1 MKKNNYPFTAIIGQ
15 HSLKTALLISS
26 VDPRMGG
33 VLISGPRGSAKST
46 IARSLADLIPGHVF
60 VNLPLGASEEK
71 LIGSLDLD
79 KALSNNE
86 VVFSDG
92 LLAKAHQGVLYVDE
106 VNLLADHL
114 VDVLLDTAVSGVNQI
129 ERDGI
134 SHQHAAEF
142 LLIGTM
148 NPDEGE
154 LRPQLLDR
162 FGLMVSLNNQ
172 YAIEERQQIMQHRL
186 AFDEHTE
193 QFCEQFKEQQLNII
207 AQIESAKKNLPKV
220 VVSQKI
226 QTLIAEI
233 CSAANAEGL
242 RADITLYRAA
252 RAYAA
257 LQQRNEVIAE
267 DVDGVKEFVLAH
279 RRNAIS
285 PNTKNTSSDSQDHKP
300 KNNQSEESQSRNTT
314 AQSPQQ
320 DSNGSSIQGSWGE
333 MQAQTVPVGTNVD
346 LPELKSVSNQ
356 KKKPA

>member
-1 MKKNNYPFTAIIGQ
+1 MNKIAYPFSAIIEQ
-15 HSLKTALLISS
+15 QLLKTALLISA

-46 IARSLADLIPGHVF
+46 IARSLADLIQGHVF

-79 KALSNNE
+79 KALASNE
-86 VVFSDG
+86 VVFSEG
-92 LLAKAHQGVLYVDE
+92 LLAKAHHGVLYVDE

-114 VDVLLDTAVSGVNQI
+114 VDVLLDVAASGVNQI

-162 FGLMVSLNNQ
+162 FGLMVSLNNH
-172 YAIEERQQIMQHRL
+172 YEIDERQQIMQRRL
-186 AFDEHTE
+186 SFDENAE
-193 QFCEQFKEQQLNII
+193 QFCAQFEAQQQNTIS
-207 AQIESAKKNLPKV
+207 QIESAKNNLSAV
-220 VVSQKI
+220 VVSAEMQRH
-226 QTLIAEI
+226 IAQI
-233 CSAANAEGL
+233 CSDANAEGL

-252 RAYAA
+252 RAHAA
-257 LQQRNEVIAE
+257 LQQRNEVTAD
-267 DVDGVKEFVLAH
+267 DVDTVKEFVLTH
-279 RRNAIS
+279 RRNPLPPQSQNATS
-285 PNTKNTSSDSQDHKP
+285 PPETHHSQ
-300 KNNQSEESQSRNTT
+300 NTT
-314 AQSPQQ
+314 SQVPQQ
-320 DSNGSSIQGSWGE
+320 DSNNSSIQGSWGA
-333 MQAQTVPVGTNVD
+333 MQAQAVPPGDGKEV
-346 LPELKSVSNQ
+346 PEFNPATPL

>member
-1 MKKNNYPFTAIIGQ
+1 MRKTNYPFTAIIGQ
-15 HSLKTALLISS
+15 HSLKTALLISA

-46 IARSLADLIPGHVF
+46 IARSLADLIQGHVF

-79 KALSNNE
+79 KALGNNE
-86 VVFSDG
+86 VAFSDG

-114 VDVLLDTAVSGVNQI
+114 VDVLLDVAASGVNQI

-134 SHQHAAEF
+134 SHQHPAEF

-162 FGLMVSLNNQ
+162 FGLMVSLNNH
-172 YAIEERQQIMQHRL
+172 YEIEQRQQIMQHRL
-186 AFDEHTE
+186 AFDENATGFLE
-193 QFCEQFKEQQLNII
+193 QFEAQQKSII
-207 AQIESAKKNLPKV
+207 TQIESAKQNLSAV
-220 VVSQKI
+220 VVSPEI
-226 QTLIAEI
+226 QMVIAQI
-233 CSAANAEGL
+233 CSASNAEGL

-252 RAYAA
+252 RAHAA
-257 LQQRNEVIAE
+257 LQQRNAVLQD
-267 DVDGVKEFVLAH
+267 DVDAVKEFVLAH
-279 RRNAIS
+279 RRNTIP
-285 PNTKNTSSDSQDHKP
+285 PNSQNITSTPEMNNTQG
-300 KNNQSEESQSRNTT
+300 NTT
-314 AQSPQQ
+314 QSPQQ
-320 DSNGSSIQGSWGE
+320 DSSCSSIQGSWGA
-333 MQAQTVPVGTNVD
+333 MQAQAVPVGEANG
-346 LPELKSVSNQ
+346 LPELKAVNTQ

>member
-1 MKKNNYPFTAIIGQ
+1 MNKINYPFSAIIGQ
-15 HSLKTALLISS
+15 QSLKTALLISA

-46 IARSLADLIPGHVF
+46 IARSLSDLIQGHVF

-79 KALSNNE
+79 KALTKNE
-86 VVFSDG
+86 VIFSEG

-106 VNLLADHL
+106 INLLADHL
-114 VDVLLDTAVSGVNQI
+114 VDALLDVAASGVNQI

-162 FGLMVSLNNQ
+162 FGLMVNLNNH
-172 YAIEERQQIMQHRL
+172 YGLEERQQIMQQRL
-186 AFDEHTE
+186 VFDEHAE
-193 QFCEQFKEQQLNII
+193 QFCEKFKQQQQNII
-207 AQIESAKKNLPKV
+207 AQIESAKNNLSNTE
-220 VVSQKI
+220 VSPDAQMY
-226 QTLIAEI
+226 IAEI
-233 CSAANAEGL
+233 CNDSNVEGL

-257 LQQRNEVIAE
+257 LHQKKDVSRD
-267 DVDGVKEFVLAH
+267 DVDAVKEFVLAH
-279 RRNAIS
+279 RRN
-285 PNTKNTSSDSQDHKP
+285 NTPPDSKDSKSSHQNTSQSHKP
-300 KNNQSEESQSRNTT
+300 
-314 AQSPQQ
+314 
-320 DSNGSSIQGSWGE
+320 DSNGSFIQGSWGA
-333 MQAQTVPVGTNVD
+333 MQAQAVAVGD
-346 LPELKSVSNQ
+346 SQELPEFKQAVNQ

>member
-1 MKKNNYPFTAIIGQ
+1 MTNPQYPFSAIISQ
-15 HSLKTALLISS
+15 QNLKTALLISA
-26 VDPRMGG
+26 VDSRMGG

-46 IARSLADLIPGHVF
+46 IARSLADIIQSHVF

-79 KALSNNE
+79 KVLNNNE
-86 VVFSDG
+86 VIFSEG
-92 LLAKAHQGVLYVDE
+92 LLAKAHQGILYVDE

-114 VDVLLDTAVSGVNQI
+114 VDVLLDVAASGINQI

-162 FGLMVSLNNQ
+162 FGLMVSLNNH
-172 YAIEERQQIMQHRL
+172 YEIEERQQIMRHRL
-186 AFDEHTE
+186 SFDEHAV
-193 QFCEQFKEQQLNII
+193 QFCEQFKEEQQNVIM
-207 AQIESAKKNLPKV
+207 QIESARKNLSNV
-220 VVSQKI
+220 IVSPKI
-226 QTLIAEI
+226 QAYIAET
-233 CSAANAEGL
+233 CNASNVEGL

-257 LQQRNEVIAE
+257 LNQINEVSQS
-267 DVDGVKEFVLAH
+267 DVDEVKEFVLAH
-279 RRNAIS
+279 RRNNVTQNS
-285 PNTKNTSSDSQDHKP
+285 KSNSNSENSQQ
-300 KNNQSEESQSRNTT
+300 NREQSQHES
-314 AQSPQQ
+314 
-320 DSNGSSIQGSWGE
+320 SNGESIASSIEGSWGA
-333 MQAQTVPVGTNVD
+333 MQAQAVPIGGRAS
-346 LPELKSVSNQ
+346 LPELKQMSSQ

>member
-1 MKKNNYPFTAIIGQ
+1 MTNPNYPFSAIVGQ
-15 HSLKTALLISS
+15 HSLKTALLISA

-46 IARSLADLIPGHVF
+46 IARSLADLIKGYVF

-79 KALSNNE
+79 KALSDNE

-114 VDVLLDTAVSGVNQI
+114 VDVLLDAAASGVNQI

-134 SHQHAAEF
+134 SHQHAADF

-162 FGLMVSLNNQ
+162 FGLMVSLNN
-172 YAIEERQQIMQHRL
+172 YYEIEERQKIMQQRL
-186 AFDEHTE
+186 AFDENSV
-193 QFCEQFKEQQLNII
+193 QFCEQFKEQQQEIVF
-207 AQIESAKKNLPKV
+207 QIESARKNLANII
-220 VVSQKI
+220 VSTEI
-226 QTLIAEI
+226 QAYIAET
-233 CSAANAEGL
+233 CSASQVEGL
-242 RADITLYRAA
+242 RADITLYRAT

-257 LQQRNEVIAE
+257 LNESSEVSRD
-267 DVDGVKEFVLAH
+267 DVDAVKEFVLAH
-279 RRNAIS
+279 RRNNS
-285 PNTKNTSSDSQDHKP
+285 LSNTPEP
-300 KNNQSEESQSRNTT
+300 KNSSTQKKTSQS
-314 AQSPQQ
+314 QQQ
-320 DSNGSSIQGSWGE
+320 DSSGTSNGSSIEGSWGA
-333 MQAQTVPVGTNVD
+333 MQAQAVHVGDSTA
-346 LPELKSVSNQ
+346 LPELNQAPSQ

>member
-1 MKKNNYPFTAIIGQ
+1 VKKNNYPFTAIIGQ
-15 HSLKTALLISS
+15 HSLKTALLISA

-79 KALSNNE
+79 KALNNNE
-86 VVFSDG
+86 VAFSDG

-186 AFDEHTE
+186 AFDEHAE
-193 QFCEQFKEQQLNII
+193 QFCKQFKEQQHNII
-207 AQIESAKKNLPKV
+207 AQIESARKNLSKV
-220 VVSQKI
+220 VVSPEI
-226 QTLIAEI
+226 QTVIAEI
-233 CSAANAEGL
+233 CSTANAEGL

-257 LQQRNEVIAE
+257 LQQRNEVTTK
-267 DVDGVKEFVLAH
+267 DVDTVKEFVLAH
-279 RRNAIS
+279 RRNVIP
-285 PNTKNTSSDSQDHKP
+285 PNSQNTASTPDINHPQG
-300 KNNQSEESQSRNTT
+300 TT
-314 AQSPQQ
+314 VQSPQQ
-320 DSNGSSIQGSWGE
+320 DSNGSSIQGSWGA
-333 MQAQTVPVGTNVD
+333 MQAQAVPVGDGNG
-346 LPELKSVSNQ
+346 LPELKSESAL